1 MKFTTKSIVIGASLS
16 LVLAFAF
23 VPQIFAQG
31 GDNGGSTT
39 TTNPPESPTE
49 QTSPTEP
56 SSGSSTDSNQRTRTE
71 PRTEDSSKTIGMVDR
86 EDNPNGELRKE
97 VRREKL
103 DDKKKALCESRQTI
117 VNKSMGEVV
126 SRSQSHFDR
135 ITEVY
140 NKATKFYA
148 DKSLTVSNYAALV
161 AKVEAAKTAASTADK
176 SLAAAPKLSCDSD
189 GPKADMQAFRNKRL
203 DKVEALGAYR
213 DAVKALVKAV
223 REAAKTVESTVDA
236 TNESKK

>member
-1 MKFTTKSIVIGASLS
+1 MKFMTKSIVVGASLS

-39 TTNPPESPTE
+39 TVKPPESPTE
-49 QTSPTEP
+49 QPSPTAP
-56 SSGSSTDSNQRTRTE
+56 SSGTSTDSNRRTQTE
-71 PRTEDSSKTIGMVDR
+71 PSTEDSSKTIGMVDR

-103 DDKKKALCESRQTI
+103 DDKKKVLCESRQTI
-117 VNKSMGEVV
+117 VNKSMGDVV
-126 SRSQSHFDR
+126 TRSQSHFDR

-140 NKATKFYA
+140 NKTTKFYT
-148 DKSLTVSNYAALV
+148 DKNLTVSNYAALV
-161 AKVEAAKTAASTADK
+161 AKVEAAKIAASTADK
-176 SLAAAPKLSCDSD
+176 NLAAAPKLSCESD

-223 REAAKTVESTVDA
+223 RDAARTTEAATDA
-236 TNESKK
+236 TSESKK

>member
-31 GDNGGSTT
+31 GDSGGST

-49 QTSPTEP
+49 QTNPTEP
-56 SSGSSTDSNQRTRTE
+56 SSGTSTDSNQRTQTG
-71 PRTEDSSKTIGMVDR
+71 PRTEDSSKKIGMIDR

-103 DDKKKALCESRQTI
+103 DDKKKALCETRQTI
-117 VNKSMGEVV
+117 VNKSMGDVV
-126 SRSQSHFDR
+126 TRSQSHFDR
-135 ITEVY
+135 ITDVY
-140 NKATKFYA
+140 NKATKFYSE
-148 DKSLTVSNYAALV
+148 KGLTVSNYAALV
-161 AKVEAAKTAASTADK
+161 AKVEAAKTAASTADTN
-176 SLAAAPKLSCDSD
+176 LAAAPKLSCGSD

-223 REAAKTVESTVDA
+223 RDAAKTTEAATDA
-236 TNESKK
+236 TTEGKK